1 MVMYELARGPLMWAA
16 TIIFLAGIIYRSIQL
31 YLFTRKKERVFYS
44 TSPVKPKDRTPEERK
59 MDLIIAF
66 RHSLLGTHPI
76 MAIIST
82 LFHTC
87 LFVIP
92 LFLLGH
98 TLLIHESWGIS
109 LFSLPDGL
117 CDTLTAIFVLI
128 GLFFLLRRMIV
139 PQVRIIS
146 TAYDYLV
153 LTITVAPFLTGF
165 FAYHQW
171 FDYKTVIIIHML
183 AGELML
189 IAIPFTKI
197 GHMIFFFFVR
207 ILIGSEY
214 SFWKGSR
221 TWQSG

>member
-1 MVMYELARGPLMWAA
+1 MYELARGPLMWAA
-16 TIIFLAGIIYRSIQL
+16 TVIFLSGIIYRCVQL
-31 YLFTRKKERVFYS
+31 YLLTRKKERVLFYAA
-44 TSPVKPKDRTPEERK
+44 PVKPKERTPEERK
-59 MDLIIAF
+59 MDMIVAV
-66 RHSLLGTHPI
+66 RNSLLGTHPI

-82 LFHTC
+82 VFHT
-87 LFVIP
+87 FIFIIP
-92 LFLLGH
+92 IFLLGH
-98 TLLIHESWGIS
+98 NLLLYESWGIS

-117 CDTLTAIFVLI
+117 CDTLTAVFVLI

-153 LTITVAPFLTGF
+153 LVITVAPFLTGF

-171 FDYKTVIIIHML
+171 FDYKTVITIHML
-183 AGELML
+183 VGELML

-207 ILIGSEY
+207 ILIGSEH
-214 SFWKGSR
+214 SFWRGNR
-221 TWQSG
+221 AWQGRV

>member
-1 MVMYELARGPLMWAA
+1 MYELARGPLMWAA
-16 TIIFLAGIIYRSIQL
+16 TVIFLAGIIYRSIQL
-31 YLFTRKKERVFYS
+31 YLLTRKKARVFYAAA
-44 TSPVKPKDRTPEERK
+44 PVKPKDRTPEERK

-66 RHSLLGTHPI
+66 KHSLLGTHPI

-82 LFHTC
+82 IFHS
-87 LFVIP
+87 FIFIIP

-98 TLLIHESWGIS
+98 NLLLYESWGLS
-109 LFSLPDGL
+109 LFSLPDWL
-117 CDTLTAIFVLI
+117 CDTLTAIFILI
-128 GLFFLLRRMIV
+128 GLFFLLRRFIV

-153 LTITVAPFLTGF
+153 LGITVAPFVSGF

-183 AGELML
+183 VGELML
-189 IAIPFTKI
+189 MVIPFTKI
-197 GHMIFFFFVR
+197 GHMVFFFFVR

-214 SFWKGSR
+214 SFGRGSR
-221 TWQSG
+221 EW

>member
-1 MVMYELARGPLMWAA
+1 
-16 TIIFLAGIIYRSIQL
+16 
-31 YLFTRKKERVFYS
+31 
-44 TSPVKPKDRTPEERK
+44 
-59 MDLIIAF
+59 MDLIVAVKN
-66 RHSLLGTHPI
+66 SLLGTHPL
-76 MAIIST
+76 MAIVST
-82 LFHTC
+82 LFHS
-87 LFVIP
+87 LIFIVP

-98 TLLIHESWGIS
+98 NLLIYESWGLS
-109 LFSLPDGL
+109 LFSLPEWFADA
-117 CDTLTAIFVLI
+117 LTALFVLI

-153 LTITVAPFLTGF
+153 LSITVAPFLTGF

-171 FDYKTVIIIHML
+171 FDYRTVITIHML
-183 AGELML
+183 VGELML

-214 SFWKGSR
+214 SFWRGSR
-221 TWQSG
+221 VWQGRG